1 MDATKMTRV
10 STYGMIEKNQI
21 SEGGKLA
28 SILDVCTGHTYSKQ
42 CLVRWLLLLAC
53 TGLRFRC

>member
-28 SILDVCTGHTYSKQ
+28 SILDVCTGHTYSK
-42 CLVRWLLLLAC
+42 
-53 TGLRFRC
+53 